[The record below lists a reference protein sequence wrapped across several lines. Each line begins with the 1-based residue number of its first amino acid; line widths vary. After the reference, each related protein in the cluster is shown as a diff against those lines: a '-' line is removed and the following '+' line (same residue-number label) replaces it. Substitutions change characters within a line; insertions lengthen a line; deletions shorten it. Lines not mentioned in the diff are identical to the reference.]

1 MKKDILLSV
10 LGLLFILSAIL
21 IRTEIL
27 FKSVKVEV
35 PEAGFTL
42 PRIELV
48 KAASAGYS
56 ELIGDFYWLKAIQYF
71 GDKQNY
77 TTERLRHLYPL
88 LDLITDI
95 SPLFEYAYRFGGV
108 TISLLD
114 TNGDLS
120 EKILI
125 KGVKNISNSW
135 KIPYLLGY
143 VEYYVLNNPMLASV
157 YYDLAGVVAER
168 SDEPEMRWLRSLA
181 EKIRIDVEDTDVMI
195 PVLDK
200 MYNEEKD
207 PTLKEKYFTRF
218 RMALQRRDLKF
229 LGRKI
234 EEFKRQ
240 YNRYPETLNE
250 LVEKKIIPIIPAEPF
265 GGEYDIKD
273 GQIIIKQK

>member
-1 MKKDILLSV
+1 MKRKILLLV
-10 LGLLFILSAIL
+10 LGLLLISSAIL

-27 FKSVKVEV
+27 LKSVKVEV
-35 PEAGFTL
+35 PVTGFTL
-42 PRIELV
+42 PKIELV
-48 KAASAGYS
+48 KAVSIGYS
-56 ELIGDFYWLKAIQYF
+56 ELFGDFYWLKAIQYF

-77 TTERLRHLYPL
+77 TSERLGHLYPL
-88 LDLITDI
+88 VDLITDI

-125 KGVKNISNSW
+125 KGVKNIGNSW

-143 VEYYVLNNPMLASV
+143 LEYYVLHNPMLASV

-168 SDEPEMRWLRSLA
+168 SDEPDMKWLRSLA

-195 PVLDK
+195 PLLEK
-200 MYNEEKD
+200 MYQEERD
-207 PTLKEKYFTRF
+207 PILKEKYFARF
-218 RMALQRRDLKF
+218 RMALQRRDFKF
-229 LGRKI
+229 LGKKI
-234 EEFKRQ
+234 EEFKQQ

-250 LVEKKIIPIIPAEPF
+250 LVEKKIIPIVPAEPF

-273 GQIIIKQK
+273 GKIILKNK

>member
-10 LGLLFILSAIL
+10 LGLLFISSAIL

-35 PEAGFTL
+35 PAAGFTL

-157 YYDLAGVVAER
+157 YYDLAGVIAER

-181 EKIRIDVEDTDVMI
+181 EKIRLDVEDTDVMI

-200 MYNEEKD
+200 MHNEEKD

-234 EEFKRQ
+234 EEFKQQ
-240 YNRYPETLNE
+240 YNRYPETLSE
-250 LVEKKIIPIIPAEPF
+250 LVEKKIIPIVPAEPF
-265 GGEYDIKD
+265 GGEYGIKD